1 MFQHATKNREKNQVW
16 QSCTTAERERILDF
30 PNKFFCCWK
39 TTTTNGSRA
48 RDSFGYTGNGQAK
61 RISFVVFLNAPRTH
75 QEQQQ
80 QQNNVPDCN
89 GGDGHGRL
97 LRSWP
102 HWLLG
107 RKYLR
112 PSVDPFVERTWKM
125 YRKKKQNKNPVSPQ
139 NEPSHTFRV
148 AGDAL
153 HKKTYNFSYSTDPI
167 CVLIIDPNETRFFHA
182 QKRGR
187 RCCLGGS
194 KHPSRDSR
202 AWVYR

>member
-1 MFQHATKNREKNQVW
+1 MKHYYIFRNDNIPGEVPYLSEAESLAKAARASGKFGGVAGVLAGVHNWNRQKEKELSKLELCAKCFNTPQRIGKKIRYGNHARLQ
-16 QSCTTAERERILDF
+16 RERILDF
-30 PNKFFCCWK
+30 PNKFFCCCWK

-75 QEQQQ
+75 QEQQQQ

-125 YRKKKQNKNPVSPQ
+125 YRKKEAKQKS
-139 NEPSHTFRV
+139 S
-148 AGDAL
+148 
-153 HKKTYNFSYSTDPI
+153 
-167 CVLIIDPNETRFFHA
+167 
-182 QKRGR
+182 
-187 RCCLGGS
+187 
-194 KHPSRDSR
+194 
-202 AWVYR
+202 